1 MTQRILF
8 FLLPLLT
15 AVVTENTFAQPG
27 TEIFLFDLETHEGTL
42 KLSAPRNI
50 SEHIGYD
57 NQPFFHPTLPLLYY
71 VSADSSGNTDIF
83 EYNYQARKK
92 KRFQETSEREYS
104 PQVTPDGKSISCIIQ
119 RENGAQ
125 DLGRYPIN
133 GGAATILI
141 NNLTVGYHSWLD
153 NNSVIVFTLPQP
165 FSLHFIDFRT
175 KKDSVIADN
184 IGRSLHKITG
194 QNALSFVQKI
204 GDAQG
209 EIKKF
214 EIAQKKISTI
224 VKSIS
229 SKDHDMAWTS
239 DGKVVMSN
247 GNKIFVYDTTVIGD
261 WKEIIIQSN
270 MSLNTITRLAVNS
283 KGDKMALV
291 VNE

>member
-1 MTQRILF
+1 MTQRILL
-8 FLLPLLT
+8 FLLSLLT
-15 AVVTENTFAQPG
+15 AVVTFGQPG
-27 TEIFLFDLETHEGTL
+27 TEIFIFDLETHHGTL

-57 NQPFFHPTLPLLYY
+57 NQPFFHSTLPLLYY
-71 VSADSSGNTDIF
+71 VSADTSGNTDIF
-83 EYNYQARKK
+83 EFNYETRKK
-92 KRFQETSEREYS
+92 KRLQETSEREYS

-133 GGAATILI
+133 GGTATILI
-141 NNLTVGYHSWLD
+141 NNLTVGYHAWLD

-165 FSLHFIDFRT
+165 FSLHLIDFRT
-175 KKDSVIADN
+175 KKDSIVAHN
-184 IGRSLHKITG
+184 IGRSLHKIPG
-194 QNALSFVQKI
+194 QNALSFVQKV
-204 GDAQG
+204 GDERG

-214 EIAQKKISTI
+214 EVARKKISTI

-239 DGKVVMSN
+239 DGKIVMSN
-247 GNKIFVYDTTVIGD
+247 GNKIFVYDSTVIGD

-270 MSLNTITRLAVNS
+270 IPLNTITRLAVNS
-283 KGDKMALV
+283 KGDKIALV
-291 VNE
+291 INE

>member
-1 MTQRILF
+1 MTQQILF
-8 FLLPLLT
+8 FLLSLLT
-15 AVVTENTFAQPG
+15 AVVTFGQPG
-27 TEIFLFDLETHEGTL
+27 TEIFIFDLETHGETL

-50 SEHIGYD
+50 SDQIGYD

-71 VSADSSGNTDIF
+71 VSADTSGNTDIF
-83 EYNYQARKK
+83 EFNYETRKK
-92 KRFQETSEREYS
+92 RRLQETSEREYS
-104 PQVTPDGKSISCIIQ
+104 PQVTPDGKFISCIIQ

-141 NNLTVGYHSWLD
+141 NNLTVGYHAWLD

-175 KKDSVIADN
+175 KKDSIVADN
-184 IGRSLHKITG
+184 IGRSLHKISG
-194 QNALSFVQKI
+194 QNALCFVQRI
-204 GDAQG
+204 GEEQG

-214 EIAQKKISTI
+214 EVTQKKISTI

-239 DGKVVMSN
+239 DGKIVMSN
-247 GNKIFVYDTTVIGD
+247 GNKVFVYDPAVIGD

-270 MSLNTITRLAVNS
+270 ISLNTITRLAVNS
-283 KGDKMALV
+283 NGDKMALV
-291 VNE
+291 INE